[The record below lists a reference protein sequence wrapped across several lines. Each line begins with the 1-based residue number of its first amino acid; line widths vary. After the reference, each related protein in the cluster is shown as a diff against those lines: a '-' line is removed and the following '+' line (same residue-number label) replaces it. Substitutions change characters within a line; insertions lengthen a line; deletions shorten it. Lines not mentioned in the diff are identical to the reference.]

1 MGQLLL
7 LALALCLVIAMALL
21 AAHTKSLAVQIVVA
35 LLTLWIGALYRDF
48 AWQERS
54 LVSLERDAHNRYI
67 GPYFSASGIP
77 GIMDNFKSETTPE
90 RLHSAL
96 RSPTGALLTE
106 RPTIDNTY
114 RRVAGAFRRDN
125 LASDE

>member
-7 LALALCLVIAMALL
+7 LALALCLVIAMALF
-21 AAHTKSLAVQIVVA
+21 AAHTKSLAVQIVCA
-35 LLTLWIGALYRDF
+35 LLTLSIGALYRDF

-54 LVSLERDAHNRYI
+54 LVSLKRDAHRRHM
-67 GPYFSASGIP
+67 GQYFSDSGIP
-77 GIMDNFKSETTPE
+77 GIMDNFKSETPPE
-90 RLHSAL
+90 RLHPAL
-96 RSPTGALLTE
+96 RSRAGALLTK

-114 RRVAGAFRRDN
+114 RRVAGVFRRDN